1 MKKRKRAEEGRCNIQ
16 MGLQFKLREVR
27 VDLMERD
34 LSEGGEGVSHLD
46 IWRRMVQTEG
56 MAGAETPE

>member
-1 MKKRKRAEEGRCNIQ
+1 

-46 IWRRMVQTEG
+46 IWGRMVQTEG